1 MLYGQEARDYKRRM
15 QHYVDKAKKAAQ
27 TGTVEEFSFAIREFQ
42 KNLDARDPF
51 LGSELFSKI
60 KVPGISGSTGMDE
73 AKDILAKGKLLTKEL
88 RTFHTRTK
96 SLKRNPS
103 NWKKIPAA
111 SQQGIL
117 DDLKSYGIKGSTK
130 VLWGLLISKDPAVY
144 FFVTKTR
151 RKKDPYD
158 AIMLGG
164 SGKHKEEYVIE
175 RSPTIEAAK
184 RAGTNVAKHFEETVK
199 NKRRKNPINTGT
211 LLAFGIGYF
220 LGKSK

>member
-73 AKDILAKGKLLTKEL
+73 AEDILAKGKLLTKEL

-117 DDLKSYGIKGSTK
+117 DDLKSYGIKSSTK

-164 SGKHKEEYVIE
+164 SESKYVIE
-175 RSPTIEAAK
+175 PSPTIEAAK
-184 RAGTNVAKHFEETVK
+184 RAGSFAAKYFEETMK
-199 NKRRKNPINTGT
+199 NERRKNPMATGT
-211 LLAFGIGYF
+211 LLALGIGYF
-220 LGKSK
+220 LGKK